1 MGLESSLEL
10 IESVKDYRVLFVG
23 DTILD
28 EYQYVSP
35 LGKASKENIIAVR
48 AEKKEVFKGGVEAAA
63 NHARQLCAEVDVA
76 SGGKVVRKV
85 RMVENNTV
93 RKLFEL
99 HYVDG
104 EVHSALGSGPYSG
117 NYDAVVV
124 TDFGHGAI
132 RKNDIDRLCDGRTF
146 LAVNAQTNSAN
157 TGYNLITKYSKADYI
172 VIDEP
177 EARLAAAD
185 RDSPI
190 EDVILKLAKNRC
202 NKFVVTHGSQGAI
215 GYDGEFHRS
224 AAYTDRVLD
233 TMGAGDAFF
242 AITAPMAKY
251 GSMRDLLRIGNAAG
265 AIKTQIVG
273 HRKSVGKQELIAFL
287 KERD

>member
-1 MGLESSLEL
+1 MGLESALAL

-48 AEKKEVFKGGVEAAA
+48 AEKNEVFRGGVEAAA

-76 SGGKVVRKV
+76 SAGRVVRKV

-99 HYVDG
+99 HYLDG
-104 EVHSALGSGPYSG
+104 EVNSGMMPSG
-117 NYDAVVV
+117 TYDAVIV

-132 RKNDIDRLCDGRTF
+132 GKNDIDRLCDGRTF

-157 TGYNLITKYSKADYI
+157 TGYNLITKYPRADYI

-190 EDVILKLAKNRC
+190 EDVIFKLAKNRC
-202 NKFVVTHGSQGAI
+202 KKFIVTHGSQGAI
-215 GYDGEFHRS
+215 GYDGEFHR
-224 AAYTDRVLD
+224 APAYTDRVLD

-242 AITAPMAKY
+242 AVTAPMAKY

-273 HRKSVGKQELIAFL
+273 HRKPVEKQELIDFL
-287 KERD
+287 TEHA

>member
-1 MGLESSLEL
+1 MGLDSALEL

-48 AEKKEVFKGGVEAAA
+48 ACSKEVFKGGVEAAA
-63 NHARQLCAEVDVA
+63 NHARQFCGEVHISSV
-76 SGGKVVRKV
+76 GRIIRKV

-99 HYVDG
+99 HYLDG
-104 EVHSALGSGPYSG
+104 ESYSRIPSGTF
-117 NYDAVVV
+117 DATIV

-132 RKNDIDRLCDGRTF
+132 QKRDIELLCTEPF

-157 TGYNLITKYSKADYI
+157 TGYNLITKYPRADYI
-172 VIDEP
+172 VIDEE

-190 EDVILKLAKNRC
+190 EEVIGKLSEGRC
-202 NKFVVTHGSQGAI
+202 NKFIVTHGANEAI
-215 GYDGEFHRS
+215 GYDGKFHRQKAFKS
-224 AAYTDRVLD
+224 QVLD

-242 AITAPMAKY
+242 SVTAPMAKT
-251 GSMRDLLRIGNAAG
+251 GNMKDLLLIGQAAG
-265 AIKTQIVG
+265 FLKTQIIG
-273 HRKSVGKQELIAFL
+273 HRESVGKRGLIEFL
-287 KERD
+287 KDHDQ